1 MRLDGKVA
9 IIMGAGQGPGDGS
22 AIGNGRATALLF
34 AREGARV
41 ACVDRNIESAAET
54 VAMIEAEGGTAL
66 AFAADVTDE
75 GAVAKVI
82 EQSHTARGAL
92 DILHN
97 NVGISIEGG
106 DCPLEDVDERR
117 FHRIMDVNLLGT
129 MYACKHAPPIMRAAG
144 RSSTSPRPR
153 SAGPAIRRCCTPRR
167 RRRW

>member
-1 MRLDGKVA
+1 MRLDGEVA

-22 AIGNGRATALLF
+22 AISNGRATAPLF
-34 AREGARV
+34 AHEGARV

-54 VAMIEAEGGTAL
+54 VAMIEAEGSTAL

-75 GAVAKVI
+75 GAVAKGI
-82 EQSHTARGAL
+82 EQSHTAWGAL

-97 NVGISIEGG
+97 NVGISVEGD
-106 DCPLEDVDERR
+106 DCPLEGVDERR

-129 MYACKHAPPIMRAAG
+129 MYACKHALPIMRAAG

-167 RRRW
+167 RR